1 MTERLTS
8 RERDFLFC
16 LQQTFAPEDSDVPRA
31 AEALALALERLAPHR
46 LAKLRTVLR
55 MLAGP
60 WLSLLLVGR
69 LAAFDRL
76 DHATR
81 ERLLLAM
88 ADSPI
93 PLMRTGFQALKR
105 FALLLSYAVVD
116 DSGKNSLWTTIGYPG
131 PRTDKPPPVPAL
143 VLTVPAAEMDADAV
157 VVGSGAGGA
166 VAAALLA
173 QSGRRVVVLEAGPP
187 ADPATFD
194 QLEAN
199 ALRRFYL
206 ESAASASDDLGVSV
220 LAGSCVGGGTVLNWC
235 TTLRLGER
243 VAEEW
248 REASGID
255 FRASLAEHF
264 DSVERRIEVQT
275 SSRHNENNAALL
287 RGCRSLGLHAEPT
300 PCNRTDC
307 GDGCGYCG
315 FGCAYSCKRS
325 APTTYLNDAAASGA
339 SIVARAR
346 VSRVLTSRGMA
357 CGVEVDVF
365 GDEGNSARPLLV
377 RAPIVVLAA
386 GSLRTPTILARSGI
400 VSRHLGQHL
409 RLHPTTAAF
418 GEFEIPVETWRGPMQ
433 SVHSDAFAE
442 LDGLYGAKL
451 EAVPAHP
458 GLIAFA
464 APWRGRDQ
472 HAALMRKARF
482 GAILIALTRD
492 RGCGSVSLDGRDD
505 VRYRLAQFDARHMLR
520 ALAGLTDV
528 MFAAGALRVTT
539 LHTRP
544 IELERARANAAGR
557 LAFGD
562 EIRARGASP
571 NRLAV
576 FSAHQMGTCRMSADP
591 RHGVVDE
598 RGAVYGLRGA
608 YVADASVFPLASGV
622 NPMLTIM
629 ALARRTASYI
639 LTSTC

>member
-1 MTERLTS
+1 MTDQLTS
-8 RERDFLFC
+8 CERELLVC
-16 LQQTFAPEDSDVPRA
+16 LQQTFAPEDSDVQRA
-31 AEALALALERLAPHR
+31 AEAVALALERLAPHR
-46 LAKLRTVLR
+46 LAKLRMVLR

-69 LAAFDRL
+69 FAAFDQL
-76 DHATR
+76 DHSTR

-93 PLMRTGFQALKR
+93 PTMRTGFQALKR
-105 FALLLSYAVVD
+105 LALLLSYTVID
-116 DSGKNSLWTTIGYPG
+116 DSGRNSLWTSIGYPG
-131 PRTDKPPPVPAL
+131 PRTDRPPPAAAL
-143 VLTVPAAEMDADAV
+143 VLIVPAAEMEADAV

-173 QSGRRVVVLEAGPP
+173 RAGKRVIVLEAGPP

-199 ALRRFYL
+199 SLRRFYL
-206 ESAASASDDLGVSV
+206 ESAACASDDLGISI

-235 TTLRLGER
+235 TTLRLDER
-243 VAEEW
+243 VAQEW

-255 FRASLAEHF
+255 FGASLAEHY
-264 DSVERRIEVQT
+264 DAVERRIEVQPST
-275 SSRHNENNAALL
+275 RHNENNAVLL
-287 RGCRSLGLHAEPT
+287 RGCRSIGLHVDPT
-300 PCNRTDC
+300 PCNRTGC

-315 FGCAYSCKRS
+315 FGCAYGSKRS
-325 APTTYLNDAAASGA
+325 SLATYLCDAVAAGA

-346 VSRVLTSRGMA
+346 VSRVLTSNGMA
-357 CGVEVDVF
+357 CGIEADVF
-365 GDEGNSARPLLV
+365 SEEGNSARPLLV

-386 GSLRTPTILARSGI
+386 GSLRTPAILARSGV
-400 VSRHLGQHL
+400 VSPHLGQHL

-418 GEFEIPVETWRGPMQ
+418 GEFDHPVETWLGPMQ
-433 SVHSDAFAE
+433 SMHSDAFAE

-482 GAILIALTRD
+482 GAISIALTRD

-505 VRYRLAQFDARHMLR
+505 VRYRLAQYDARHMLR

-544 IELERARANAAGR
+544 VELERAHANAAGR
-557 LAFGD
+557 RAFGE
-562 EIRARGASP
+562 EIATRGASA

-576 FSAHQMGTCRMSADP
+576 FSAHQMGTCRMNVDP

-622 NPMLTIM
+622 NPMLTII
-629 ALARRTASYI
+629 ALARRTASRI
-639 LTSTC
+639 LTSS